1 MSFEDLFNL
10 YEKQTETVS
19 NNAEPVSS
27 PKKGV
32 PMAKNK
38 AKENKSAA
46 PGYLAKANFASK
58 KYLGTVGRPVAVAAA
73 TTAGVYAYGQ
83 KYVDGG
89 IELQT
94 AAISGVA
101 TAAAVEGIF
110 YLWGDDTQLRVEEAV
125 GTIAS
130 NPKESVKL
138 VMEAFEDVD
147 FEGLLT
153 DAEEKKTKSS

>member
-1 MSFEDLFNL
+1 MFEDLYNI
-10 YEKQTETVS
+10 YKNQNTETVS
-19 NNAEPVSS
+19 NNADPVSS
-27 PKKGV
+27 PAKGV

-58 KYLGTVGRPVAVAAA
+58 KYLGSVGRPVAVAAA

-101 TAAAVEGIF
+101 TAAVVEGVF
-110 YLWGDDTQLRVEEAV
+110 YLWGDDTQLQLEKAV
-125 GTIAS
+125 GTVAS

-138 VMEAFEDVD
+138 VMAAFEDLDLDSLVQAD
-147 FEGLLT
+147 
-153 DAEEKKTKSS
+153 SSKAKAS

>member
-1 MSFEDLFNL
+1 MFEDLYNI
-10 YEKQTETVS
+10 YKNQNTETIS
-19 NNAEPVSS
+19 NNADPVSS
-27 PKKGV
+27 PTKGV

-38 AKENKSAA
+38 AKNKSAA

-58 KYLGTVGRPVAVAAA
+58 KYLGSVGRPVAVAAA

-101 TAAAVEGIF
+101 TAAVVEGVF
-110 YLWGDDTQLRVEEAV
+110 YLWGDDTQLQVENAV
-125 GTIAS
+125 GTVAA

-138 VMEAFEDVD
+138 IMAAFEDLD
-147 FEGLLT
+147 LDSLAQA
-153 DAEEKKTKSS
+153 DSSKAKAS